1 MRKNHLIYVIKL
13 SLIFIL
19 IVYLFDKIVYLG
31 LEKLNSNVFTGQSG
45 GKVNQFLKEK
55 DNLDLVVFGSSRANH
70 HINNSKLSDNSF
82 NIGMDGAKIAS
93 AATLL
98 LNLPEN
104 KKQTVLF
111 HLSPAYAF
119 DSLYNGDDILA
130 LSKLSNKNSI
140 IKKEF
145 EQLEKT
151 TFLKKFFWTLNFNGS
166 SLGLLKNYFY
176 PKNNVNEYKG
186 FDPITVTAQQKTIFK
201 NISEKKTNLVCQ
213 KNFQLNPIYE
223 KYINDIDNFCKKNNK
238 HLIIFTAPIYSDDCK
253 KDDIALEHFLNLKNI
268 TYWNLTDMFQNNR
281 SLENWRDNS
290 HLSHKGAEI
299 FTDSIKAKLDIIK

>member
-1 MRKNHLIYVIKL
+1 MKKNDVIYVLKL
-13 SLIFIL
+13 SLIFVL
-19 IVYLFDKIVYLG
+19 TVYLFDKIVYLG
-31 LEKLNSNVFTGQSG
+31 LEELNNNVFTGQSG
-45 GKVNQFLKEK
+45 GKVNQFLREK
-55 DNLDLVVFGSSRANH
+55 DEIDLVVFGSSRANH
-70 HINNSKLSDNSF
+70 HIDTSKLSDNSF

-119 DSLYNGDDILA
+119 DSLYDGDDIKA
-130 LSKLSNKNSI
+130 LSKLSNQNSI

-176 PKNNVNEYKG
+176 PKNDVKEYKG
-186 FDPITVTAQQKTIFK
+186 YDPITVTEQQKNIFK
-201 NISEKKTNLVCQ
+201 NISKKKTNIICPDV
-213 KNFQLNPIYE
+213 FQLNPIYK
-223 KYINDIDNFCKKNNK
+223 KYINDIDTFCKNNNK
-238 HLIIFTAPIYSDDCK
+238 RLIIFTAPIYKDDCK
-253 KDDIALEHFLNLKNI
+253 NDDNAIEHFLNSKRI

-281 SLENWRDNS
+281 SLKNWRDNS
-290 HLSHKGAEI
+290 HLSSEGAEI
-299 FTDSIKAKLDIIK
+299 FTDSIKVRLTHNK